1 MSCNLRKPA
10 FGGGLVPSRW
20 RVPGG
25 GDVKPTASP
34 ITYAGLDSPEGR
46 QHTRTMTFLKCVCGT
61 ALCAAAAF
69 GSVSL
74 FAAEVVGPKLKWDVS
89 LWGKPRPGTALVD
102 ALAAR
107 VEDATGGNWRFAL
120 HYGEAV
126 SKARENLD
134 GIAIDAFQAA
144 MVCNFYHPRKNP
156 ALMVLTMP
164 FLPMETWENNR
175 RVREAVYAHPAVKR
189 ELARWNA
196 MAYTSTFLPQY
207 EILGRG
213 EPPVDLDGWRGLT
226 VRAGGGIGQALKL
239 LGATPTSSTATEVY
253 TGVQQ
258 GTMDAASF
266 PFTYGHISY
275 RIHEVAEWFTGNLSP
290 GTSDC
295 PLVFSITAF
304 DALPAQYKKLLVDVK
319 EDVIAAQIQ
328 AYVDFDAENLP
339 LLTENLQEI
348 RYSAAQLAE
357 LRAKAG
363 EPVIEAWIDD
373 NQDRF
378 DARGL
383 VESVFAAVG
392 QSYPAKPD

>member
-1 MSCNLRKPA
+1 MIS
-10 FGGGLVPSRW
+10 W
-20 RVPGG
+20 RRCAGTLLC
-25 GDVKPTASP
+25 TA
-34 ITYAGLDSPEGR
+34 IT
-46 QHTRTMTFLKCVCGT
+46 
-61 ALCAAAAF
+61 F
-69 GSVSL
+69 GSL
-74 FAAEVVGPKLKWDVS
+74 AHHGAEVDGPKLKWDVS

-107 VEDATGGNWRFAL
+107 VETATGGNWRIAL
-120 HYGEAV
+120 HYGEAL

-164 FLPMETWENNR
+164 FLPMDTWENNR
-175 RVREAVYAHPAVKR
+175 RVREAVYAHPAVRK

-213 EPPVDLDGWRGLT
+213 KPPVDLEGWRGLT
-226 VRAGGGIGQALKL
+226 VRAGGGIGQAMKL

-295 PLVFSITAF
+295 PLAFSITAYE
-304 DALPAQYKKLLVDVK
+304 ALPTQYKQLLADVK

-328 AYVDFDAENLP
+328 AYVDFDTENLP
-339 LLTENLQEI
+339 LLTESLHEI
-348 RYSAAQLAE
+348 RYSEEQLAAF
-357 LRAKAG
+357 RAKAG
-363 EPVIEAWIDD
+363 EPVIEAWIED
-373 NQDRF
+373 NEDRF

-392 QSYPAKPD
+392 QRYRAESD